1 MRTIILL
8 VIFLSILVGYLVYV
22 NTRRKK
28 SSQPENTI
36 IEAKTQA
43 ERNPKT
49 YATKEEAE
57 AARQNAIAKG
67 ECCGQ
72 HVVCER
78 DTLINTQIKAEYYD
92 DEELDRFIHR
102 EPSSYTDEE
111 ISEFEEVFSTLK
123 EYDVN
128 GWLKSLQIR
137 GIALP
142 DTIRDEAILILQ
154 ERRFNQ

>member
-137 GIALP
+137 GITLP

>member
-72 HVVCER
+72 HAVCER

>member
-28 SSQPENTI
+28 ASQPENTI

>member
-78 DTLINTQIKAEYYD
+78 DTLINTHIKAEYYD

>member
-8 VIFLSILVGYLVYV
+8 VIFLSILIAYLIYV
-22 NTRRKK
+22 NARKK
-28 SSQPENTI
+28 KAAQPKNPIIETKTQPER
-36 IEAKTQA
+36 KQ
-43 ERNPKT
+43 KT

-57 AARQNAIAKG
+57 VARKNAIDRG

-72 HVVCER
+72 HAVCER

-92 DEELDRFIHR
+92 DEELDRFKHR
-102 EPSSYTDEE
+102 EPTSYTDEE

-142 DTIRDEAILILQ
+142 YSIRDEAILILQ

>member
-8 VIFLSILVGYLVYV
+8 VIFLAILISYLVYV
-22 NTRRKK
+22 NLRKK
-28 SSQPENTI
+28 KVSQPE
-36 IEAKTQA
+36 KTATEQKPQPKR
-43 ERNPKT
+43 ELKT

-57 AARQNAIAKG
+57 KARQEAIAKG

-72 HVVCER
+72 HAVCER
-78 DTLINTQIKAEYYD
+78 ETLINTQIKAEYYD
-92 DEELDRFIHR
+92 DEELDRFRHR

-111 ISEFEEVFSTLK
+111 ISEFEDVFSTLK

-137 GIALP
+137 EIALP
-142 DTIRDEAILILQ
+142 DSIRDEAILILQ

>member
-8 VIFLSILVGYLVYV
+8 IIFLAILVAYLIYV
-22 NTRRKK
+22 NTRKK
-28 SSQPENTI
+28 KATKPENQIIETKTQPER
-36 IEAKTQA
+36 KQ
-43 ERNPKT
+43 KT
-49 YATKEEAE
+49 YVTKEKGEV
-57 AARQNAIAKG
+57 ARRNAIAKG

-72 HVVCER
+72 HAVCER

-102 EPSSYTDEE
+102 EPTSYTDEE

-137 GIALP
+137 EIALP
-142 DTIRDEAILILQ
+142 DSIRDEAILILQ
-154 ERRFNQ
+154 ERRFNK